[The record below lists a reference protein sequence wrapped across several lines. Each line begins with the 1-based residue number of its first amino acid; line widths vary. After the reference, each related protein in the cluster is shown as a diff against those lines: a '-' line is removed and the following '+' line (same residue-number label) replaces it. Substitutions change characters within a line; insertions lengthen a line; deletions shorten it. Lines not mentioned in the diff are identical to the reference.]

1 MSDERAARALGALRQ
16 GWHGLA
22 GGDAG
27 SCPGCPVCALTEQAG
42 RLDPAAAEHLQAA
55 AGHLVAAGRE
65 LLAVLGE
72 PGRSQPGP
80 DAPADPSPGRPVPEP
95 AGEPP
100 SGGAGH
106 RSSDPVDAPPPGW
119 TKIPV
124 TMRPTDEEHP

>member
-1 MSDERAARALGALRQ
+1 MSDDRAARALGALRQ

-42 RLDPAAAEHLQAA
+42 RLDPTTAEHLQAA
-55 AGHLVAAGRE
+55 AEHLVAAGRE

-80 DAPADPSPGRPVPEP
+80 EGPADPPP
-95 AGEPP
+95 A
-100 SGGAGH
+100 GAGH
-106 RSSDPVDAPPPGW
+106 RSSDPVDAPPAAW